1 MWLDSAFQ
9 MEYILLFKSHLIDN
23 LMQILLKFYT
33 IYNLSLWPSIFFL
46 GSSQNESTL
55 LILLRFRK
63 SSE

>member
-33 IYNLSLWPSIFFL
+33 IYNLSLWPSIFF
-46 GSSQNESTL
+46 SWQFSKWKHSINTFK
-55 LILLRFRK
+55 I
-63 SSE
+63 